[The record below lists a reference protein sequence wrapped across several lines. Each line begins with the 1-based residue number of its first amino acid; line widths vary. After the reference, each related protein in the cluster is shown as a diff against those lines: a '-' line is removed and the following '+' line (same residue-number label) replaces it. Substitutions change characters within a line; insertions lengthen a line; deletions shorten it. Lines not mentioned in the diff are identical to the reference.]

1 MLPCAFVVGLQ
12 GLPVNIHRRS
22 NMFNKLSGKRFT
34 SMSGDTLNI
43 FHRKWML
50 WLENVVF
57 ETSTVNLKAFSGS
70 QNILVTKE
78 TSCKCNEKINNGKKL
93 AVSVGLYI

>member
-1 MLPCAFVVGLQ
+1 MLPCAFVVGLE
-12 GLPVNIHRRS
+12 GLAVNIHRRS

-50 WLENVVF
+50 WLVVF

-70 QNILVTKE
+70 QNIFVTKE
-78 TSCKCNEKINNGKKL
+78 TCKCNEKINNGQKL